1 MFNVRALQPYTYV
14 VLYLDPQPLL
24 SKEIVLNIV
33 QIFDYNYQYKKTTS
47 LIDTSKM
54 PSKYQICLV
63 NIKYV

>member
-24 SKEIVLNIV
+24 SKEIVLNIKN
-33 QIFDYNYQYKKTTS
+33 YNYQYKKTTS
-47 LIDTSKM
+47 LFDTSKM